1 MADKPYKTSK
11 DLLKGAFI
19 LSIAALIV
27 KVLSAAYRIPYQNIV
42 GDIGFYIYQ
51 QVYPFYGIVL
61 TLSTLGFPIIISKL
75 IAEKEFSKKDILAAS
90 FLLLSVIAL
99 VMFTGLFLGAEWIA
113 GKMGDPDLTSLLKMV
128 SFYYLL
134 MPFTSIFRGYFQ
146 GINNMVPTAISQVT
160 EQFIRVTTILVLTP
174 FLIYQGY
181 SLYDAGE
188 GAVFGSVIGGIS
200 GLILLLVFFIW
211 YKESQSYSTITKY
224 IVKCFHLLSKCYYF
238 KDLPFA
244 YLV

>member
-1 MADKPYKTSK
+1 MAPNKPYRTSK

-42 GDIGFYIYQ
+42 GNIGFYIYQ

-90 FLLLSVIAL
+90 FLVLSVCSI
-99 VMFTGLFLGAEWIA
+99 VMFTGLFSAADWIA
-113 GKMGDPDLTSLLKMV
+113 DTMGDPHLTSLLKMI

-134 MPFTSIFRGYFQ
+134 MPFMAILRGYFQ
-146 GINNMVPTAISQVT
+146 
-160 EQFIRVTTILVLTP
+160 
-174 FLIYQGY
+174 
-181 SLYDAGE
+181 
-188 GAVFGSVIGGIS
+188 
-200 GLILLLVFFIW
+200 
-211 YKESQSYSTITKY
+211 
-224 IVKCFHLLSKCYYF
+224 
-238 KDLPFA
+238 
-244 YLV
+244 

>member
-75 IAEKEFSKKDILAAS
+75 IAEKEFSKKGYSCRILPR
-90 FLLLSVIAL
+90 VKCH
-99 VMFTGLFLGAEWIA
+99 FTRHVRGAFLG
-113 GKMGDPDLTSLLKMV
+113 S
-128 SFYYLL
+128 
-134 MPFTSIFRGYFQ
+134 
-146 GINNMVPTAISQVT
+146 
-160 EQFIRVTTILVLTP
+160 
-174 FLIYQGY
+174 
-181 SLYDAGE
+181 
-188 GAVFGSVIGGIS
+188 
-200 GLILLLVFFIW
+200 
-211 YKESQSYSTITKY
+211 
-224 IVKCFHLLSKCYYF
+224 
-238 KDLPFA
+238 
-244 YLV
+244 